1 MARHSSRYSPWMRT
15 GHGDSIMS
23 PVSVPLRLAVC
34 WSGLVDAVDLAGRFG
49 LGRAVR
55 LSDGPVARGK
65 QGLVWRLDTAGG
77 SWAVKVPFRRTS
89 EEQVRVATEFQEAA
103 FACGVPAPQVCRT
116 AEGQVIAEIAGTQV
130 RVYGWV
136 DLLP

>member
-1 MARHSSRYSPWMRT
+1 MHAHAADGAVAVVALAAGPERLSVLMRRV
-15 GHGDSIMS
+15 H
-23 PVSVPLRLAVC
+23 LC
-34 WSGLVDAVDLAGRFG
+34 WSGKVEDTYLAERFA
-49 LGRAVR
+49 LGRVAK

-116 AEGQVIAEIAGTQV
+116 AEGQVIAEIAG
-130 RVYGWV
+130 
-136 DLLP
+136 